1 MKNIASLKV
10 LVMATGERKGLS
22 APIDFSMITDEA
34 KAVRYAGLN
43 GVETKLE
50 TAIDFVMAL
59 ERREEAVFGQQP
71 DEFAAARSLG
81 PDFYEESQ
89 SYADRLG
96 WTGGTIVGPSSQ
108 WVSGKRFPTWTG
120 HGVYVN
126 AIGTTSEEQKRWRI
140 HKAHCSPLDNSLSDS
155 AERI

>member
-71 DEFAAARSLG
+71 DEFAAARSLRR
-81 PDFYEESQ
+81 DFYEESQ

-108 WVSGKRFPTWTG
+108 WVSDKEFPT
-120 HGVYVN
+120 
-126 AIGTTSEEQKRWRI
+126 
-140 HKAHCSPLDNSLSDS
+140 
-155 AERI
+155 